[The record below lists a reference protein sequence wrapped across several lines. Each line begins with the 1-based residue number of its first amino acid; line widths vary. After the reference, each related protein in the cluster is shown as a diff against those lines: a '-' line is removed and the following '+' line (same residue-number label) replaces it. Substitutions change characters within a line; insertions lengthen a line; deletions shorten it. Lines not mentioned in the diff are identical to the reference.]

1 MGGIGES
8 QSRKP
13 NSALKILVTWC
24 SLWNTIQCGSVRHNY
39 NFDWINSHLD
49 LVVFQVKMLKISS
62 LSIGNQTFEIP
73 CASAIEC
80 TLDGLQEDRDQ
91 CLPQIVKDYRV
102 VAIVNIALVIIIGGL
117 GNLFTI
123 IAIFSAR
130 IR

>member
-1 MGGIGES
+1 
-8 QSRKP
+8 
-13 NSALKILVTWC
+13 
-24 SLWNTIQCGSVRHNY
+24 
-39 NFDWINSHLD
+39 
-49 LVVFQVKMLKISS
+49 MLKISS
-62 LSIGNQTFEIP
+62 LSIGNQTFEIQ

-102 VAIVNIALVIIIGGL
+102 IAIINIVLVIIIGGL

-123 IAIFSAR
+123 TIIAIYYAR